1 MPVHRHL
8 NPHPRQA
15 SPLRLSLTMIGV
27 LSSRV
32 TLQQAATEQ
41 VNIGIPCMETLICYG
56 ILSWVNVNR
65 SMHTSSK
72 DYISPAFLQK
82 PLLTHLTQLFVPDMN
97 KNYAASTDL
106 VYQLETCILVV
117 ERETSPIFL
126 YMAT

>member
-8 NPHPRQA
+8 YPHPRQA

-41 VNIGIPCMETLICYG
+41 VNIGIPGMETLICHG
-56 ILSWVNVNR
+56 ILSWENVNR

-72 DYISPAFLQK
+72 DYISPAFL
-82 PLLTHLTQLFVPDMN
+82 
-97 KNYAASTDL
+97 
-106 VYQLETCILVV
+106 
-117 ERETSPIFL
+117 
-126 YMAT
+126 